1 MWKARILGYLLG
13 LVLRSWRWTI
23 RLEVRGLERLE
34 EFELVPMAL
43 WHGRIQ
49 GSLYAV
55 MGLPVAAMFSNSPD
69 GELAARA
76 LEVFGVGAVRGSTAK
91 GGGRALVAMIRRVRR
106 GEVRFPILTVDGP
119 KGPLRRAN
127 PGIVQLARKLGRPI
141 LPLSFSASSAWVLR
155 SWDRGVL
162 AKPFSR
168 VVAEVGDP
176 VEIAPEEPLEDAVAR
191 VNQALDKLTER
202 LDREVHGSPLW

>member
-13 LVLRSWRWTI
+13 VVLWLWRRTI

-34 EFELVPMAL
+34 AFDTVPMAV

-55 MGLPVAAMFSNSPD
+55 AGLPVAAMFSNSPD

-76 LEVFGVGAVRGSTAK
+76 LEVFGIGAVRGSTAK
-91 GGGRALVAMIRRVRR
+91 GGGRALVDMIRRVRC
-106 GEVRFPILTVDGP
+106 GEVRFPTLTVDGP
-119 KGPLRRAN
+119 KGPFRRAK
-127 PGIVQLARKLGRPI
+127 PGIVQLAQKLERPVI
-141 LPLSFSASSAWVLR
+141 PLSFSASRAWVLR

-162 AKPFSR
+162 ARPFSR
-168 VVAEVGDP
+168 VVAELGEP
-176 VEIAPEEPLEDAVAR
+176 VEIGPEEPLEDALAR
-191 VNQALDKLTER
+191 VNRALDELTDR